1 MLINEIFG
9 FGKKPDPMG
18 LRPLSSKEKKVL
30 IAKFKEFSGGV
41 GTKGKA
47 QGLVK
52 KYLSDGE
59 RPEGISFQ
67 QAWKFLASKES
78 WEMSESVEVNEA
90 TEGVGSNSDADFQ
103 ALRQEAIDGLTA
115 TKRVLE
121 NPSWKGF
128 MNTSET
134 HGAKV
139 VSQEIS
145 NSINEI
151 LKKLNYFKSHK

>member
-1 MLINEIFG
+1 MLIKEIFG

-18 LRPLSSKEKKVL
+18 LRELSSKEKKAL
-30 IAKFKEFSGGV
+30 ITKFKEFSGGV
-41 GTKGKA
+41 GTRGKA

-52 KYLSDGE
+52 RYLADGE

-67 QAWKFLASKES
+67 QAWKFLASLEAADL
-78 WEMSESVEVNEA
+78 SEAVEINEA
-90 TEGVGSNSDADFQ
+90 TEGVGSNNDPDFQ
-103 ALRQEAIDGLTA
+103 ALRQEAIDSLTA
-115 TKRVLE
+115 VKNVVN
-121 NPSWKGF
+121 NPAWKGF

-139 VSQEIS
+139 VTQEIS